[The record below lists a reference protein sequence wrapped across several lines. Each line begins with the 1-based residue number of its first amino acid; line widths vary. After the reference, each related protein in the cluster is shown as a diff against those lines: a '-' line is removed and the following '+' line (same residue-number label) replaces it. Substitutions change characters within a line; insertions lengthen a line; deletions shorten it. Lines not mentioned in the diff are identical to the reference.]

1 VLSDRGLRAALEALA
16 RRAPLPVELELDA
29 SDRLPES
36 LEAAAYFVVAEATTN
51 VVRYA
56 GATHA
61 RVAVARE
68 GGRLRVEVADD
79 GGGGAD
85 PAAGTG
91 LRGLA
96 DRVAALDGRLE
107 VESVPG
113 RGTTVRAVIPCPPG
127 EPHGRPREG
136 EAGERLTM
144 T

>member
-1 VLSDRGLRAALEALA
+1 MAL
-16 RRAPLPVELELDA
+16 
-29 SDRLPES
+29 
-36 LEAAAYFVVAEATTN
+36 
-51 VVRYA
+51 
-56 GATHA
+56 
-61 RVAVARE
+61 ARE

-127 EPHGRPREG
+127 EPPGRPHEG